1 MLLTKVK
8 VHQKKISCCGWLWW
22 GRQGGE
28 MIWCQLCVDVSITD
42 DRLCVC
48 VLPVNHHHPLKETQ
62 VMLASLVLLVEG
74 AFGIVMMVTASTLP
88 SLALLQTE

>member
-1 MLLTKVK
+1 M
-8 VHQKKISCCGWLWW
+8 
-22 GRQGGE
+22 
-28 MIWCQLCVDVSITD
+28 
-42 DRLCVC
+42 
-48 VLPVNHHHPLKETQ
+48 NHHHPLKETQ